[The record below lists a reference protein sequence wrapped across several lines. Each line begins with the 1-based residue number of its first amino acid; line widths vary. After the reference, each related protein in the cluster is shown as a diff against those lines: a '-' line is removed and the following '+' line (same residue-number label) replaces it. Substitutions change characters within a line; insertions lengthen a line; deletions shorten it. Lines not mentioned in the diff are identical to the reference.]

1 MAGKVGGD
9 DSDMMS
15 DINVTPF
22 VDIVLVL
29 LIILMVTSTE
39 IVKATI
45 QVDLPQAAS
54 GGETVESTLNIVIT
68 KDGEFYVDGIKAT
81 EQDLI
86 DKVRREKAE
95 NPKLQA
101 VIAADQAVT
110 YNYVVRAIDL
120 VKENGVTSF
129 ALNVDREPKKAAVP

>member
-39 IVKATI
+39 IVRATI

-54 GGETVESTLNIVIT
+54 GGETVESTLNIIIT
-68 KDGEFYVDGIKAT
+68 KDGEFFVDGIKAT
-81 EQDLI
+81 EDDI
-86 DKVRREKAE
+86 IYRVRTEKQN

-101 VIAADQAVT
+101 VIAADQGVT

-129 ALNVDREPKKAAVP
+129 ALNVDREKKEER

>member
-9 DSDMMS
+9 DEGMMS

-54 GGETVESTLNIVIT
+54 GGEMVESTLNIIIT
-68 KDGEFYVDGIKAT
+68 KDGEFYVDGIKST
-81 EQDLI
+81 EDDLVW
-86 DKVRREKAE
+86 KVRKEKQE

-129 ALNVDREPKKAAVP
+129 ALNVDREKKVATP

>member
-1 MAGKVGGD
+1 MAGRVGND
-9 DSDMMS
+9 DEMMS

-39 IVKATI
+39 IVRAAI

-54 GGETVESTLNIVIT
+54 GGETVETTLNILIT
-68 KDGEFYVDGIKAT
+68 KDGQFFLDGIPAT
-81 EQDLI
+81 EQEIVDE
-86 DKVRREKAE
+86 VRREKAD

-101 VIAADQAVT
+101 VIAADREVA
-110 YNYVVRAIDL
+110 YDKVVRAIDL

-129 ALNVDREPKKAAVP
+129 ALNVDREARASL

>member
-39 IVKATI
+39 IVRATI

-54 GGETVESTLNIVIT
+54 GGETVESTLNIIIT
-68 KDGEFYVDGIKAT
+68 KDGEFYVDGIKAS

-86 DKVRREKAE
+86 DGVRRKKAE

-129 ALNVDREPKKAAVP
+129 ALNVDREKKAPAP

>member
-39 IVKATI
+39 IVRATI
-45 QVDLPQAAS
+45 QVDLPAAAS
-54 GGETVESTLNIVIT
+54 GGETVESTLNIIIT

-81 EQDLI
+81 EDDLTY
-86 DKVRREKAE
+86 KVRTEHQK

-101 VIAADQAVT
+101 VIAADQGVT

-129 ALNVDREPKKAAVP
+129 ALNVDRENKATIP

>member
-9 DSDMMS
+9 DDMMA

-45 QVDLPQAAS
+45 QVDLPSAAS
-54 GGETVESTLNIVIT
+54 GGEMVESTLNIIIT
-68 KDGEFYVDGIKAT
+68 KDGEFYVDGIKST
-81 EQDLI
+81 EDELV
-86 DKVRREKAE
+86 DNVRRKKAD
-95 NPKLQA
+95 NPKVQA

-110 YNYVVRAIDL
+110 YNFVVRAIDL

-129 ALNVDREPKKAAVP
+129 ALNVDREKKAPQ

>member
-1 MAGKVGGD
+1 MAK
-9 DSDMMS
+9 
-15 DINVTPF
+15 
-22 VDIVLVL
+22 
-29 LIILMVTSTE
+29 LI
-39 IVKATI
+39 
-45 QVDLPQAAS
+45 
-54 GGETVESTLNIVIT
+54 
-68 KDGEFYVDGIKAT
+68 GEFYVDGIKAS

-86 DKVRREKAE
+86 DDVRRKKAE

-129 ALNVDREPKKAAVP
+129 ALNVDREQKKAAPSP